1 MRLVERRLSLVVDK
15 IELLEIFNNLVI
27 VRDFKIGSVE
37 ILNNLV
43 IPCINWKDFPLMIVT
58 MIIVDV

>member
-43 IPCINWKDFPLMIVT
+43 IPCIN
-58 MIIVDV
+58 